1 MCPKNKSINR
11 LKNLKYR
18 NIYIKIDRN
27 RMLDIV
33 IHYSYV
39 WNLSRPYMFAAK
51 SSSGFQLV
59 TGSIS
64 EKSIFYAQG
73 AIRRVSIC
81 TACSAFL
88 QTII

>member
-18 NIYIKIDRN
+18 NIYINIDRN

-39 WNLSRPYMFAAK
+39 WNLSLELIAPKCMYHFPH
-51 SSSGFQLV
+51 V
-59 TGSIS
+59 TIMCHARTG
-64 EKSIFYAQG
+64 G
-73 AIRRVSIC
+73 VSKWFPFIVC
-81 TACSAFL
+81 L
-88 QTII
+88 PD